1 MYRTLLAEP
10 PKYLAPLFVNRKS
23 VTFAEGRWG
32 CFLVAYSLVLVQSW
46 LLASLLRRRSD
57 PLHQSIRGGCG
68 EPPPDTC
75 SCNVRY
81 MLLP

>member
-32 CFLVAYSLVLVQSW
+32 VLLVCLLLGFGAVLTAGSLVEEAQ
-46 LLASLLRRRSD
+46 
-57 PLHQSIRGGCG
+57 
-68 EPPPDTC
+68 
-75 SCNVRY
+75 
-81 MLLP
+81 